1 MRIFATILRILYII
15 ELFMSCLK
23 LSESKNAAVDVS
35 DFLIIHHLVISI
47 LLKVS

>member
-1 MRIFATILRILYII
+1 MQIFVTILRILLII

-23 LSESKNAAVDVS
+23 LAESKNAAIDVS
-35 DFLIIHHLVISI
+35 DFLIIHHLVTSI